1 MNKLVALAVLVS
13 LCLLYIPAF
22 GQDKSTPGDF
32 VIGDDSLNQ
41 RYDWVITVNVKI
53 LKDYLNYPT
62 SNLAPMT
69 KLSVVYRQTARLNQN
84 QNRNTDPVQFEDLW
98 YHECSVVGCRRYN
111 PLGLTPGEQGAIR
124 IIPSDDASQSSCAIA
139 NAVTRLLLDVGL
151 LRCALTAVY
160 VPIDA
165 VDAVVA
171 DFAKFNF
178 VSQTPSPEK
187 SIRSSMLLFICS
199 DPPRTKKYL
208 YYMGP

>member
-62 SNLAPMT
+62 SNLVPMT
-69 KLSVVYRQTARLNQN
+69 KLSVIYRQTARLNQN

-98 YHECSVVGCRRYN
+98 YHECRVIGCRRYN
-111 PLGLTPGEQGAIR
+111 
-124 IIPSDDASQSSCAIA
+124 
-139 NAVTRLLLDVGL
+139 
-151 LRCALTAVY
+151 
-160 VPIDA
+160 
-165 VDAVVA
+165 
-171 DFAKFNF
+171 
-178 VSQTPSPEK
+178 
-187 SIRSSMLLFICS
+187 
-199 DPPRTKKYL
+199 
-208 YYMGP
+208 